1 MITTVEGVY
10 KKGKIE
16 LLELPAGLQ
25 EARVLVT
32 FLPKAA
38 TAPPHRHMVYGQF
51 TGENMSTEDDFH
63 IAEWRGDVEERN
75 GD

>member
-10 KKGKIE
+10 KQGKIE
-16 LLELPAGLQ
+16 LLELPVGVQ

-32 FLPKAA
+32 FLTQAINASP
-38 TAPPHRHMVYGQF
+38 RRRMVYGQF
-51 TGENMSTEDDFH
+51 AGARMATEDDFK
-63 IAEWRGDVEERN
+63 IAEWRGEAEEHD